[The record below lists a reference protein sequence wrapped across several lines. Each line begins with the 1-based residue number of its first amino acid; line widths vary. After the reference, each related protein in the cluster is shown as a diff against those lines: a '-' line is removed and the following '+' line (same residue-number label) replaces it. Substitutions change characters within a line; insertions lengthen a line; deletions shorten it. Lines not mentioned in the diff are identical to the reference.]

1 MDSPVELPPLAHS
14 AASTTL
20 VGSAYASLR
29 RDIIE
34 GRLAP
39 GSRLRVEHLKDS
51 YGVGAGTLREAL
63 ALLVSDALVISHGQR
78 GFHVTPMS
86 MVDFFDI
93 TQNRMLL
100 ESQAL
105 RQAIEAGDD
114 VWESRVIAA
123 FHRLGRAEE
132 RLSTSPNGNRFD
144 EWEDRNRE
152 FHQALISACPS
163 RWMHHFLGILYQQAE
178 RYRRLSISRKPIPRD
193 VHGEHQ
199 GILDATL
206 ARDADL
212 ATRLLSEHIGMT
224 YEGVKHLPADLFD
237 GSTFPT
243 ANPRATADATER

>member
-1 MDSPVELPPLAHS
+1 MDIPLELPPLAHS
-14 AASTTL
+14 AAPKTL

-34 GRLAP
+34 GRLPP

-78 GFHVTPMS
+78 GFHVTPIS
-86 MVDFFDI
+86 MADLLDI

-100 ESQAL
+100 ESEAL
-105 RQAIEAGDD
+105 RQSIAAGDD
-114 VWESRVIAA
+114 IWESKVIAA

-132 RLSTSPNGNRFD
+132 RLGTDVVNRFD
-144 EWEDRNRE
+144 EWEARNRD
-152 FHQALISACPS
+152 FHQALISACSS

-178 RYRRLSISRKPIPRD
+178 RYRRLTITRMPIPRD

-224 YEGVKHLPADLFD
+224 YEGVKHLPANLFD
-237 GSTFPT
+237 GSSLP
-243 ANPRATADATER
+243 AVRPRETEGAADL